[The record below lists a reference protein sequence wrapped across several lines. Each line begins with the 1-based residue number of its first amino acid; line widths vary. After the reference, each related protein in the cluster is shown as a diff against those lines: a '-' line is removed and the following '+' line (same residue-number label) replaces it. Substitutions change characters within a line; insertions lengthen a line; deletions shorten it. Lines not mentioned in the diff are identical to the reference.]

1 MAKVII
7 IGATSGIGKALAEVY
22 ANQGFEVGIT
32 GRREEI
38 LDELKNELPTKVYVK
53 TMDIRNTELASK
65 ELEELIGEMQEVDII
80 ILNAGVGKVNWSLD
94 LDLELNTLKTNVMG
108 FTTMCNVAMQY
119 FLSQGKGHLAG
130 VSSIAGIRGL
140 GGAPAYSASKAFII
154 NYLESLRAIVFRR
167 KAKIIITNIQPGFVD
182 TNMGQASEFWR
193 ISPQAAAKQIYRAIK
208 NKEKQVYVSS
218 RWRFIAYLLKVLPGW
233 IIKRIG

>member
-65 ELEELIGEMQEVDII
+65 GLEELIGEMQEVDII
-80 ILNAGVGKVNWSLD
+80 TVSYTHL
-94 LDLELNTLKTNVMG
+94 TLPTN
-108 FTTMCNVAMQY
+108 
-119 FLSQGKGHLAG
+119 
-130 VSSIAGIRGL
+130 
-140 GGAPAYSASKAFII
+140 
-154 NYLESLRAIVFRR
+154 
-167 KAKIIITNIQPGFVD
+167 
-182 TNMGQASEFWR
+182 
-193 ISPQAAAKQIYRAIK
+193 
-208 NKEKQVYVSS
+208 
-218 RWRFIAYLLKVLPGW
+218 
-233 IIKRIG
+233 